1 MGYIGEK
8 IDFFLN
14 RCFIPVSP
22 SLEKEE
28 LYDLVKDSAEKRNLA
43 STYPD
48 LCAQM
53 KSDLNT
59 LVATKRIIQRHELVN
74 RTEEEMT
81 TIRKQ
86 LKNLGYL

>member
-1 MGYIGEK
+1 
-8 IDFFLN
+8 
-14 RCFIPVSP
+14 
-22 SLEKEE
+22 
-28 LYDLVKDSAEKRNLA
+28 
-43 STYPD
+43 
-48 LCAQM
+48 M